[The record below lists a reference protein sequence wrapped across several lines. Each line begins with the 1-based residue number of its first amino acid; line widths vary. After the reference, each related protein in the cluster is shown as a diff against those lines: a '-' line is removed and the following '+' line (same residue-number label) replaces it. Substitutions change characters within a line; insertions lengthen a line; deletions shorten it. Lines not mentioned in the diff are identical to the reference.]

1 LRAGAG
7 AGDDEVITVKLGS
20 VPLDVVALFFTVN
33 VFTSGKNFND
43 VQGECVIPLPSIP
56 IPIALVL
63 LI

>member
-1 LRAGAG
+1 M
-7 AGDDEVITVKLGS
+7 KLGS

-33 VFTSGKNFND
+33 VYTAGKNFND
-43 VQGECVIPLPSIP
+43 VQGECVIPPTPSIP